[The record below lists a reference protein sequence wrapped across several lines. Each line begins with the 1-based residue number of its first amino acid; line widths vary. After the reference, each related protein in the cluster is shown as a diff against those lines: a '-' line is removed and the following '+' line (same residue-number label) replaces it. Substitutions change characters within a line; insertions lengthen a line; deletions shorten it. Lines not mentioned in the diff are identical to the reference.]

1 MTENLKR
8 CPFCGSE
15 AEYTSI
21 DQEFVRCS
29 KGLQC
34 PTEAAVFA
42 VEDWQSRPLEEELRK
57 AQAKMYALLK
67 MISDPTTFMGAQ
79 TNETLRTVIENILT
93 KARGEDK

>member
-1 MTENLKR
+1 MTEQLKR
-8 CPFCGSE
+8 CPFCGSK

-42 VEDWQSRPLEEELRK
+42 VEDWQSRPLEDELRK
-57 AQAKMYALLK
+57 ALAEIVEFCTTGGFISTDAKFKIIAHTAKKALEK
-67 MISDPTTFMGAQ
+67 
-79 TNETLRTVIENILT
+79 
-93 KARGEDK
+93 